1 MHVPLP
7 IPCTPLLSST
17 WQKIRALVVGIN
29 DYKPGSELRK
39 LKNAVPDA
47 RAMKKMLRDE
57 GVEVFYGENLTI
69 EEFEALEEKFR
80 DALQKGD
87 IGIVF
92 FAGHAY
98 TYNNATHLVTVT
110 DVKPRME
117 DHAVNVLQLNIR
129 LVQ

>member
-1 MHVPLP
+1 
-7 IPCTPLLSST
+7 
-17 WQKIRALVVGIN
+17 
-29 DYKPGSELRK
+29 
-39 LKNAVPDA
+39 
-47 RAMKKMLRDE
+47 MLRGK

-69 EEFEALEEKFR
+69 EDFNTLEEKFR

-98 TYNNATHLVTVT
+98 TYNSATQLMTVT
-110 DVKPRME
+110 EGKPRIE

-129 LVQ
+129 LAHRGPTRVRVLVPLML